1 MTVRSLTIAVAVC
14 ASAVGPI
21 GCSRDNAQAVAQMAA
36 VSPNNEVIPVADRPP
51 TALTQIGESAKWLF
65 DAATAADWG
74 AAADWLQSINES
86 ASQLPDDL
94 AASDLFA
101 QFESRLDSV
110 RQDVRDH
117 DRIAAMEHANAITRL
132 VAELSEQ
139 FQTAVPF
146 EAVLLGYHGRQ
157 LALGLAAGR
166 SSTLIRATNDLQ
178 SVWDVFQETVELNG
192 WTNEARRFTDI
203 VVQLEGATR
212 PADFVAP
219 VRAELTEADRIEK
232 LFTSSGGSFKP

>member
-1 MTVRSLTIAVAVC
+1 MNVRSLTIAIAVC
-14 ASAVGPI
+14 GSVVGAS
-21 GCSRDNAQAVAQMAA
+21 GCSRADTHTVSPMAA
-36 VSPNNEVIPVADRPP
+36 VPRDNEVIPVADRPP
-51 TALTQIGESAKWLF
+51 VALTQIGESAKWLF
-65 DAATAADWG
+65 DAAEAADWS
-74 AAADWLQSINES
+74 AAADRLRSINDS

-94 AASDLFA
+94 PAGDLVA
-101 QFESRLDSV
+101 QFQSRLDSL
-110 RQDVRDH
+110 RQDVPAR
-117 DRIAAMEHANAITRL
+117 DRIATMEHANAITRL

-139 FQTAVPF
+139 FQTAVPL

-166 SSTLIRATNDLQ
+166 SSTLIRATSDLQ
-178 SVWDVFQETVELNG
+178 TAWNALEETVEMHG
-192 WTNEARRFTDI
+192 WTDEARRFTDI

-232 LFTSSGGSFKP
+232 LFTSSGGSFNP